1 MAANTSN
8 TSQAVENLVAAN
20 PPQSQGLTAVEQ
32 AQNIVNPGS
41 VTPANI
47 QGSAAPAT
55 SGGQFGPN
63 NPNAANWGPALTL
76 NQGFTAGL
84 PAGEIPSIIYYNF
97 PPTRTGGPI
106 IPQGIPNPEYVA
118 KIPPSP
124 TPETPITESAVTSE
138 VDKIIEASREVVD
151 EINTNTPPEAPVV
164 DTQQDTVTY
173 TATPITPTELV
184 LAAQA
189 SCEGR
194 EIGETPEINIDIEI
208 VNQID
213 FTSNVSASAWAEASA
228 FASASAG
235 TDDFKLIRG
244 CMDPD
249 ATNYDPTAVLPDVC
263 EYAPEDPVKGC
274 TNPNALNYNP
284 LATEDDGSC
293 QLEPVLPPIPPMSQ
307 FLDSHGQLIFE
318 VPKELVEKEGPVDM
332 PKGSSVQLTATRD
345 LVNPDA
351 KNPIVRPAPS
361 EKDIESD
368 LILTPE
374 EASVAT
380 RKQIRKQLTSPAF
393 PKLASDIDEED
404 EGTKD
409 IIIRKPPADTK
420 IVRNEK
426 GAILITTNTPVVKA
440 SLQSQAFVYED
451 YRKAIDTS
459 FSELVGKM

>member
-8 TSQAVENLVAAN
+8 TSQAVENLIAAN
-20 PPQSQGLTAVEQ
+20 PQQGLTAVEQ

-41 VTPANI
+41 VASQPSSTPAGTNM
-47 QGSAAPAT
+47 S
-55 SGGQFGPN
+55 QFGPN

-76 NQGFTAGL
+76 NQGLTAGL
-84 PAGEIPSIIYYNF
+84 PAGEIPSIIYYNS

-106 IPQGIPNPEYVA
+106 IPQGLPNPEYVA

-124 TPETPITESAVTSE
+124 TPETPITQSAVTSE

-164 DTQQDTVTY
+164 ETQQDTVTY

-189 SCEGR
+189 SCESTGQN
-194 EIGETPEINIDIEI
+194 PEINIEI
-208 VNQID
+208 VNKID
-213 FTSNVSASAWAEASA
+213 FTSNVSASAIAFATASA
-228 FASASAG
+228 NM
-235 TDDFKLIRG
+235 DDFKLIRG

-249 ATNYDPTAVLPDVC
+249 ATNYDPTAVLPDGSC
-263 EYAPEDPVKGC
+263 EYAPLDPVKGC
-274 TNPNALNYNP
+274 TNPNALNYDP

-318 VPKELVEKEGPVDM
+318 VPKELVEKEGTVDM

-420 IVRNEK
+420 IVRNER